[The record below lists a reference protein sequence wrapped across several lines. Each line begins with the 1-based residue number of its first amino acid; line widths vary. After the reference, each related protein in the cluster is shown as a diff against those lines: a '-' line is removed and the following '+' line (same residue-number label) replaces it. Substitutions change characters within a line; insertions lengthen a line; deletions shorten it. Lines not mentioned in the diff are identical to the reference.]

1 MNAAIARNKNEL
13 DSVLGHRFKDA
24 ALLNE
29 ALRHPSVAGKQSYQR
44 LEFLG
49 DRVLGTVIAE
59 ALLRAFPEA
68 TEGDLAV
75 RLNELVRR
83 ETLAAVAEGIGLA
96 PYVSMSAG
104 EERTGGREK
113 PAILAD
119 ICESLIGALYLD
131 GGLEPAKAFV
141 MRHWEERLQTASSAG
156 KDAKTQLQEWAQARG
171 LQPPTYSEIAC
182 DGPPHD
188 PEFTVEVSF
197 DTARRCQ
204 AKGGSKRAAEQRAAR
219 LLLDQ
224 VGDEA

>member
-1 MNAAIARNKNEL
+1 MSAAPDRDKSEL
-13 DSVLGHRFKDA
+13 DQVLGHRFADGS
-24 ALLNE
+24 LLNE
-29 ALRHPSVAGKQSYQR
+29 ALRHPSVVGRRSYQR

-59 ALLRAFPEA
+59 ALLRAFPDA
-68 TEGDLAV
+68 PEGDLAV

-83 ETLAAVAEGIGLA
+83 ETLASVAGDIGLA
-96 PYVSMSAG
+96 PYVTMSAG

-131 GGLEPAKAFV
+131 GGLAAAKAFV
-141 MRHWEERLQTASSAG
+141 MRHWEDRLQSASSAG

-171 LQPPTYSEIAC
+171 LPPPVYSDVAC
-182 DGPPHD
+182 EGPPHD
-188 PEFTVEVSF
+188 PVFTVEVSF
-197 DTARRCQ
+197 DADRRCQ
-204 AKGGSKRAAEQRAAR
+204 AKGGSKRTAEQRAAR

-224 VGDEA
+224 VEGDT